1 MRKLILGFLMIVAGA
16 TVPIYGWNATG
27 HKAISALV
35 YQRMTPAVRQRIDAL
50 LAKHP
55 DYPKWTEGVPEADRG
70 HAAFLAASVDDG
82 VLTGNRV
89 SVERQVE
96 ANVIGTNDVP
106 ESYFDLQRRRK
117 RQSFHQH
124 PHLGSSLTEGYWG
137 EEVIML
143 ERGQQGTEARL
154 ASGDS
159 EVRDLLEGGLS
170 IADAALP
177 RTGPPGLGQLGP
189 FEGCRRFQ

>member
-1 MRKLILGFLMIVAGA
+1 MIGLFWSLLEEDSPLLLEEPELSLHAEIIRRLPRSHISTCGAGGSVKFL
-16 TVPIYGWNATG
+16 
-27 HKAISALV
+27 SAP
-35 YQRMTPAVRQRIDAL
+35 Q
-50 LAKHP
+50 
-55 DYPKWTEGVPEADRG
+55 
-70 HAAFLAASVDDG
+70 
-82 VLTGNRV
+82 
-89 SVERQVE
+89 
-96 ANVIGTNDVP
+96 
-106 ESYFDLQRRRK
+106 
-117 RQSFHQH
+117 
-124 PHLGSSLTEGYWG
+124 LGSSLTEGYWG